1 MALSKEEFS
10 MVGTQ
15 LLTLGAL
22 VREMP
27 LGEFIRQCEHAD
39 AFAPLLAPSHW
50 IAGKD
55 KLDLMK
61 RLAEGL
67 HHFQRALPTQEEA
80 EKLDREADERAER
93 LGIER

>member
-1 MALSKEEFS
+1 MALSREEFA

-27 LGEFIRQCEHAD
+27 LGDFIRQCEHSD
-39 AFAPLLAPSHW
+39 AFGPLFAPSHW

-55 KLDLMK
+55 KLDMMK

-67 HHFQRALPTQEEA
+67 RHFQVAIPTREEA

-93 LGIER
+93 LGVDR